1 MLTVLFSTLTAAAVL
16 LAPPLLAVHA
26 QASIDRPTV
35 GQPPVGRAADGAF
48 CRFGV
53 DLYKDMP
60 VQGFDLAAL
69 RSGWYVDYHA
79 PGAAHPGALDY
90 AIVVSMRQEGD
101 DGYRLDRAW
110 DKIDALILA
119 NPGAIWLVGNEPD
132 RVIMQ
137 DDMVPRAYAAG
148 YHDLYY
154 YIKARDSSAQ
164 VVAGSVVQAS
174 PLRMQY
180 LDMVLD
186 AYRSRYGEPLPA
198 DGWSIHG
205 YLLNERSCAAF
216 PQDCWGAEIP
226 RGITAT
232 EGLVLGYG
240 DAARIDLFEEQV
252 VRFRRWMA
260 ERGYRSRPF
269 YITEFGVLM
278 PPSLGY
284 PPQVV
289 NRFMREAF
297 DYMLG
302 AQDAQLGYPLDGNR
316 LVQRFAWYATVAP
329 QANGALFEGLNASTP
344 ISPPFGLSEIG
355 LAYQA
360 YTRALTPTVEIAIA
374 GAAISPPLSPAFPP
388 AAGEVGP
395 GRAAAGEDVPGQARP
410 AWAAAAEFTATL
422 AITLAGS
429 GNLAE
434 PVDVVV
440 SLYDGAPDRGEMLAP
455 PQSAALAGCGATAHV
470 TFTWRAKVDGA
481 RSGYLTVVAAWPA
494 APSRTGSH
502 ISCRTIGRS
511 RRWSHP
517 NRVGWRAPGA

>member
-1 MLTVLFSTLTAAAVL
+1 M
-16 LAPPLLAVHA
+16 
-26 QASIDRPTV
+26 QR
-35 GQPPVGRAADGAF
+35 
-48 CRFGV
+48 
-53 DLYKDMP
+53 
-60 VQGFDLAAL
+60 FDLSAL
-69 RSGWYVDYHA
+69 RSGWYVDYYA
-79 PGAAHPGALDY
+79 PGAAHPPALDY
-90 AIVVSMRQEGD
+90 AVVISMRQDGD

-110 DKIDALILA
+110 EKIDALLLA

-154 YIKARDSSAQ
+154 YIKARDPSAQ

-174 PLRMQY
+174 PLRIQY

-205 YLLNERSCAAF
+205 YLLNERACAAL

-240 DAARIDLFEEQV
+240 DAARIDLFEDQV

-260 ERGYRSRPF
+260 ERGYRNRPF

-284 PPQVV
+284 PPTVV

-297 DYMLG
+297 DYMLR
-302 AQDAQLGYPLDGNR
+302 AQDAQLGYPLDGDR

-329 QANGALFEGLNASTP
+329 QANGALFEGLNAGTP

-360 YTRALTPTVEIAIA
+360 YTRALTPSVEIAIV
-374 GAAISPPLSPAFPP
+374 GAALSPPLSPIFPP

-395 GRAAAGEDVPGQARP
+395 GLAAAGEAGSRRTIAGEVGTGEAAAGEAEPVQ
-410 AWAAAAEFTATL
+410 AAAAEFTATL
-422 AITLAGS
+422 AVTVSGA

-434 PVDVVV
+434 PVAVLV
-440 SLYDGAPDRGEMLAP
+440 SLYDGASDGGELLAP
-455 PQSAALAGCGATAHV
+455 PQSVPLAGCGAAANV
-470 TFTWRAKVDGA
+470 TFTWRSKVAGA
-481 RSGYLTVVAAWPA
+481 PSGYLTVVAACP
-494 APSRTGSH
+494 TGAVTQRIAYFVPH
-502 ISCRTIGRS
+502 DWAFVPLVT
-511 RRWSHP
+511 P
-517 NRVGWRAPGA
+517 